1 MPLASIEGGVPPLK
15 QTNKQ
20 TINLRIQGLQWCR
33 YFARVFLLI
42 LSSRIMSKHLVFPSS
57 PPPKIPTYSSNPLP
71 PLSLTSKSTLDDLNM
86 TPNASLLHPKAAIMM
101 RVEPLLFLAF
111 LTTSMHFDLI
121 LVHHQEKFWKKAIF
135 RLIFLKIVIISIT
148 STESVSGDVL

>member
-1 MPLASIEGGVPPLK
+1 MKYWVSIFSVTMKKLWWK
-15 QTNKQ
+15 FLTSFAFKNHQATQ
-20 TINLRIQGLQWCR
+20 FDSCDWVNLRIQGLQWCR

-57 PPPKIPTYSSNPLP
+57 LPPKIPTYSSNPLP
-71 PLSLTSKSTLDDLNM
+71 PLSLTSKSTLSDLNM

-111 LTTSMHFDLI
+111 SWMPG
-121 LVHHQEKFWKKAIF
+121 QRRSW
-135 RLIFLKIVIISIT
+135 
-148 STESVSGDVL
+148 STIQSLLFSHVT